1 MVIKVP
7 KTCYFDCVNIIEAVN
22 AKQGSARASAE
33 VSAIQYLMRTLPA
46 GGTWMVK
53 NAYSNNVHRLFS
65 QEQIEYELSAEILR
79 AQKNNNISKIRSIVH
94 LYDRHNI
101 NDVEFD
107 IDPGHYVDEEGFDE
121 ENYTDLVLTSNL
133 AVKTFKKIRMV
144 LQKWNLVRQQVISIQ
159 KQRICKKKIAL
170 MIMGRNPIINNYLLR
185 KVFVP
190 RFETFGLHKVLLDS
204 HSELKGYMIQND
216 NSCVHAMIGFA

>member
-1 MVIKVP
+1 
-7 KTCYFDCVNIIEAVN
+7 
-22 AKQGSARASAE
+22 
-33 VSAIQYLMRTLPA
+33 
-46 GGTWMVK
+46 MVK

>member
-1 MVIKVP
+1 
-7 KTCYFDCVNIIEAVN
+7 
-22 AKQGSARASAE
+22 
-33 VSAIQYLMRTLPA
+33 
-46 GGTWMVK
+46 MVK
-53 NAYSNNVHRLFS
+53 NAYSNNVHHLFS
-65 QEQIEYELSAEILR
+65 QELIEYELSAEILH

-107 IDPGHYVDEEGFDE
+107 IDPGHFCDDEEGFDE

-144 LQKWNLVRQQVISIQ
+144 QQKWNLVRQQVISIQ

-190 RFETFGLHKVLLDS
+190 RFETFGLHKG
-204 HSELKGYMIQND
+204 HIRFTQR
-216 NSCVHAMIGFA
+216 A

>member
-1 MVIKVP
+1 
-7 KTCYFDCVNIIEAVN
+7 
-22 AKQGSARASAE
+22 
-33 VSAIQYLMRTLPA
+33 
-46 GGTWMVK
+46 MVK
-53 NAYSNNVHRLFS
+53 NAYSNNVHHLFS
-65 QEQIEYELSAEILR
+65 QELIEYELSAEIFH

-107 IDPGHYVDEEGFDE
+107 IDPGHFYDDEEGFDE

-190 RFETFGLHKVLLDS
+190 RFENFWFAQGPLDS
-204 HSELKGYMIQND
+204 LSELKGYMIQND

>member
-7 KTCYFDCVNIIEAVN
+7 KTCYLDCVNIIEAVN

-33 VSAIQYLMRTLPA
+33 VSAIQYLMRILPA

-53 NAYSNNVHRLFS
+53 NAYSNSVHHLFS
-65 QEQIEYELSAEILR
+65 QEQIEYELSEEILR

-107 IDPGHYVDEEGFDE
+107 IDPGHFYDDEEGFDE

-144 LQKWNLVRQQVISIQ
+144 LQKWNLVRQQVTESIQ
-159 KQRICKKKIAL
+159 KQRSKKKIAL

-185 KVFVP
+185 KVFVS
-190 RFETFGLHKVLLDS
+190 RFETFGLH
-204 HSELKGYMIQND
+204 
-216 NSCVHAMIGFA
+216 